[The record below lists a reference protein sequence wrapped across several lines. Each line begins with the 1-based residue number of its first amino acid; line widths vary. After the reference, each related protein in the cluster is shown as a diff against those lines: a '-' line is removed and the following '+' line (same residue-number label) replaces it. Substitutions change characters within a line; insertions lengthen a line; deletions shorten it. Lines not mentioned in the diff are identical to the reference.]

1 VCENPLRSK
10 VTVVESLLLL
20 GFILLIAYLY
30 SRIPTPLEAPEP
42 LLLAP
47 RTRARSLTPPDLGP
61 A

>member
-1 VCENPLRSK
+1 MCENPLRSK

-30 SRIPTPLEAPEP
+30 SCIPSPLKTPEP

-47 RTRARSLTPPDLGP
+47 RMRARSLTPPDLGP